1 MTEPQD
7 VTEGP
12 AGSAATPVA
21 CASCGA
27 TPEDVALALLTW
39 SRGTENGRQVWT
51 CDACSRQHLRSIEGK
66 LDSAWW

>member
-27 TPEDVALALLTW
+27 TPEDAAHALLTW
-39 SRGTENGRQVWT
+39 SRATEKIVT
-51 CDACSRQHLRSIEGK
+51 
-66 LDSAWW
+66 SAPLPVLLSA